1 MGRVR
6 CYSAVVKVKTT
17 THPGSGQVVLTEAGQ
32 ALGSQS
38 ETKTVT

>member
-1 MGRVR
+1 MTRIR
-6 CYSAVVKVKTT
+6 YYSAVVKVKTT
-17 THPGSGQVVLTEAGQ
+17 TTPTGQVVLVESGQ

>member
-6 CYSAVVKVKTT
+6 RYSASVKVKTT
-17 THPGSGQVVLTEAGQ
+17 TVSGTGQVTLTEAGQ
-32 ALGSQS
+32 AMGSQA

>member
-6 CYSAVVKVKTT
+6 RYSGVVKVKTT
-17 THPGSGQVVLTEAGQ
+17 THPSSGQVVLTEAGQ
-32 ALGSQS
+32 CMGSQS